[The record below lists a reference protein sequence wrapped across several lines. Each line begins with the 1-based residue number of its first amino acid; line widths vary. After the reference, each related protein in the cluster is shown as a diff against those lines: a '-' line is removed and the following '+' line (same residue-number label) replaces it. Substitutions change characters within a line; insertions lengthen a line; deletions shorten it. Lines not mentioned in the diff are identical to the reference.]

1 MKSLVITAMLFLVL
15 VVGANA
21 QENQKVFTAE
31 EQAIVDLS
39 NNKWYW
45 MSEKNVERLAELFH
59 ENSQFVH
66 MGGYWGKQQELETI
80 RTGGIWYKK
89 AEIHDVKVKFAA
101 GTATVY
107 SRIHL
112 NSVVGGN
119 SVRFPF
125 IVTEVYVMEN
135 GRWLLSTLAFTKTL
149 VE

>member
-1 MKSLVITAMLFLVL
+1 MKSSIITVLLFLTI
-15 VVGANA
+15 VVGTNA
-21 QENQKVFTAE
+21 QENAKTFTVE
-31 EQAIVDLS
+31 EQTIVDLS
-39 NNKWYW
+39 NDKWTW
-45 MSEKNVERLAELFH
+45 MSEKNTDKLAELFH

-89 AEIHDVKVKFAA
+89 AEIHDVQVKFAA

-112 NSVVGGN
+112 NSEVGGN
-119 SVRFPF
+119 AVRFPF

-135 GRWLLSTLAFTKTL
+135 GKWQLSVLTFTRTPG
-149 VE
+149 E

>member
-1 MKSLVITAMLFLVL
+1 MKSLVITLLL
-15 VVGANA
+15 LLSLSVGANA
-21 QENQKVFTAE
+21 QENRKEFTAE
-31 EQAIVDLS
+31 EQVIVNLS
-39 NNKWYW
+39 NDKWDW
-45 MSEKNVERLAELFH
+45 MAEKNVDKLADLFH
-59 ENSQFVH
+59 ESAQFVH
-66 MGGYWGKQQELETI
+66 MGGYWGKQEELNTI

-119 SVRFPF
+119 AVRFPF

-135 GRWLLSTLAFTKTL
+135 GRWQLSTLAFTRTL
-149 VE
+149 GE

>member
-112 NSVVGGN
+112 NSVVSGN

-149 VE
+149 GE